1 MYSCNYRSPVLLNT
15 CQRMDLSMVVLQLR
29 IVWVSVH
36 DNACT
41 YVRMYTVPSSHAITS
56 NYHSIPEAATELAL
70 PLTLSIPLQ
79 YPPSPLK
86 HVQSNFFHEHLPLY
100 RMTIGVML
108 CITCIV

>member
-41 YVRMYTVPSSHAITS
+41 YVCMYTVPTSHAITAGMRVIAIQFLRQLL
-56 NYHSIPEAATELAL
+56 NL
-70 PLTLSIPLQ
+70 PFLSP
-79 YPPSPLK
+79 
-86 HVQSNFFHEHLPLY
+86 
-100 RMTIGVML
+100 
-108 CITCIV
+108 

>member
-41 YVRMYTVPSSHAITS
+41 YVRMYTVPSSHAITAGMRVITIQFLRQLL
-56 NYHSIPEAATELAL
+56 NL
-70 PLTLSIPLQ
+70 PFF
-79 YPPSPLK
+79 SP
-86 HVQSNFFHEHLPLY
+86 
-100 RMTIGVML
+100 
-108 CITCIV
+108 